1 MLTEIMKQY
10 GLSLKKVAE
19 ITGFD
24 KSTISLVKNNKYK
37 GSPEVPQQILKKLE
51 EAGYK
56 PQFRKITV
64 KPYVFITTE
73 NVRKFDALCDE
84 LLDPSTDLTSSIGV
98 VIGRAGRGKTVA
110 ARHYAVMH
118 REAAYVLY
126 VDGFSLVDV
135 AREIAFEL
143 GGIRPR
149 TFRSCLNV
157 IEDALTAS
165 AKRRLVIIDEADKMP
180 KKYLEMLR
188 GINERAALPIVL
200 VGEEPLRRALEQ
212 ERRLKSRTR
221 SIVVFDPISVPDVY
235 AYYKMALGLD
245 LDPEVAEALW
255 QRSKGDFR
263 LVVRDAIAVARI
275 MNTNRLVAVTMD
287 VVRALP

>member
-1 MLTEIMKQY
+1 MLAEIMKQY
-10 GLSLKKVAE
+10 GLSLKQVAD

-24 KSTISLVKNNKYK
+24 RSTISLVKNNKYK
-37 GSPEVPQQILKKLE
+37 GSPEVPQEILRKLE

-56 PQFRKITV
+56 PSFRRIVV

-73 NVRKFDALCDE
+73 NVRKFNALADE

-118 REAAYVLY
+118 RDAVYVLY

-143 GGIRPR
+143 GGVRPR
-149 TFRSCLNV
+149 TFRACLNV
-157 IEDALTAS
+157 IEDALQAS
-165 AKRRLVIIDEADKMP
+165 NRRLVIIDEADKMP
-180 KKYLEMLR
+180 RKYLEMLR

-221 SIVVFDPISVPDVY
+221 RIVIFDPISIPDVY
-235 AYYKMALGLD
+235 AYYKMALDVELAPD
-245 LDPEVAEALW
+245 VADALW
-255 QRSKGDFR
+255 RRAKGDFR
-263 LVVRDAIAVARI
+263 MAVRDAIAVARI
-275 MNTNRLVAVTMD
+275 MNTNRLVAVTSD
-287 VVRALP
+287 VIRALS